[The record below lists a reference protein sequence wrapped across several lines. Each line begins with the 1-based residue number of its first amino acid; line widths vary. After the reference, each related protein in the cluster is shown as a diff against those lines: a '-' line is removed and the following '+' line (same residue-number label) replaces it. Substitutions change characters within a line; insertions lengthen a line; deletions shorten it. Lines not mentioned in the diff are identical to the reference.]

1 MDKRE
6 IAAKITQKKE
16 EIKNLIAQ
24 DNLEDAKKAR
34 KEMKDLQEKYDL
46 LDEMEQEEGEGV
58 KNQAAQGKV
67 NEIKGKKS
75 VVSALVNALRAG
87 FKKKPVAKEDM
98 EVLDAMKEYKLNADV
113 IYACGPTPMLR
124 ALKAYAA
131 EQGMTCYISMEERM
145 ACGIGACLACV
156 CNSKEKDAHSNVKNK
171 RICKE
176 GPVFLAE
183 EVDL

>member
-1 MDKRE
+1 MEKGNRMDKRE

-87 FKKKPVAKEDM
+87 FKKKIWK
-98 EVLDAMKEYKLNADV
+98 
-113 IYACGPTPMLR
+113 CWML
-124 ALKAYAA
+124 
-131 EQGMTCYISMEERM
+131 
-145 ACGIGACLACV
+145 
-156 CNSKEKDAHSNVKNK
+156 
-171 RICKE
+171 
-176 GPVFLAE
+176 
-183 EVDL
+183 